1 MDKDIVYI
9 GLEFL
14 FGPIQKFEEDEK
26 GNPITGIEAIDKD
39 STLQAL
45 DAQINKLWCSLYTK
59 NENSTSGVD
68 FNEIK
73 EKDLAPQLLVLIEQL
88 LTRLNEIN
96 DGSFE
101 IEDMI
106 TDHLKSLID

>member
-39 STLQAL
+39 STLQGL
-45 DAQINKLWCSLYTK
+45 DAQINKLWCSLYAK
-59 NENSTSGVD
+59 NENSPSGVD

-73 EKDLAPQLLVLIEQL
+73 EKELAPQLLVLIEQL